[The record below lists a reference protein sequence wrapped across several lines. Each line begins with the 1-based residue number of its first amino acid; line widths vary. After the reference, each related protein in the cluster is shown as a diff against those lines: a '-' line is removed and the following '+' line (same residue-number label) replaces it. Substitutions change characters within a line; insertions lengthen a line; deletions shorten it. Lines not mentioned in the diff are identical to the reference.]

1 MIKVEVTKK
10 DISVTGHAMYDD
22 YGKDIVCAAVSSIIT
37 TSVESIAS
45 IKEDAID
52 VKEEQDKLTIIINSH
67 DEITDKLINTMLN
80 LLKELQKKY
89 PGNIKITNKEE

>member
-22 YGKDIVCAAVSSIIT
+22 YGKDIVCAAASSVIT

-67 DEITDKLINTMLN
+67 DEITNKLIITMLN
-80 LLKELQKKY
+80 LLQELQKKY
-89 PGNIKITNKEE
+89 PDVPTFLWDD